1 MVEIH
6 TLVQRMEKRP
16 GQKPVAIVKRA
27 NYVNGK
33 LRKSVRVFNGNRW
46 TTVRTINMARK
57 TQKTKKAQKIRN

>member
-1 MVEIH
+1 MMEVH
-6 TLVQRMEKRP
+6 TLVQRMEKRS

-46 TTVRTINMARK
+46 TTVKMINMARK
-57 TQKTKKAQKIRN
+57 TQKKQKKQTRN

>member
-1 MVEIH
+1 MEVH
-6 TLVQRMEKRP
+6 SLVQRMEKRP

>member
-1 MVEIH
+1 MMEVH

-33 LRKSVRVFNGNRW
+33 LRKSVKVFNGNRW
-46 TTVRTINMARK
+46 TTVRTIKMARK
-57 TQKTKKAQKIRN
+57 TQKKQKQPRK